1 VPADLHLC
9 SAVEDSGFGL
19 VSFWPAKD
27 IVPVL
32 TFHSVG
38 MNEPSWCWHELSERA
53 EAFERLLQKLQSH
66 KYKSVSLSALH
77 AHMSGERPCDPK
89 SIALVFDDGYLD
101 NWVTVYPL
109 LKKYGMC
116 GTVYVNPDFVDPGA
130 ETRPTLNDYHSGD
143 LRDADVSQTG
153 FMNWAELKKLDESG
167 VLDVQSHSLTHTWY
181 FTGPRIV
188 DYYTPV
194 SAAAYPWMAWNA
206 RPERK
211 PFYLQE
217 DQTSFVPWGT
227 PVFEYE
233 KSLLARRFFPDANR
247 VQEVVS
253 LVASDAGSALL
264 QSTDD
269 SPFPGTYESEDD
281 YEARVRGELMES
293 KAIIE
298 HRLSKTVE
306 FLCWPGGGVNDVA
319 KRLAVEAGYKSWTL
333 PSADQRD
340 KRNRP
345 GVDPRE
351 IRRLPS
357 MRDVFF
363 FGKKWGVG
371 SERLVLL
378 EILAHQESRAF
389 DVLKKC
395 YKLFV
400 ASGIAGQRQAG

>member
-1 VPADLHLC
+1 
-9 SAVEDSGFGL
+9 
-19 VSFWPAKD
+19 
-27 IVPVL
+27 
-32 TFHSVG
+32 
-38 MNEPSWCWHELSERA
+38 
-53 EAFERLLQKLQSH
+53 
-66 KYKSVSLSALH
+66 
-77 AHMSGERPCDPK
+77 MSGERQCDSK
-89 SIALVFDDGYLD
+89 SIVLVFDDGYLD

-116 GTVYVNPDFVDPGA
+116 GAVYVNPEFVDPGNQV
-130 ETRPTLNDYHSGD
+130 RPTLD
-143 LRDADVSQTG
+143 DVPDSKAPQTG
-153 FMNWAELKKLDESG
+153 FMNWAELKQVDESG

-181 FTGPRIV
+181 FTGPKIV
-188 DYYTPV
+188 DYYTPS
-194 SAAAYPWMAWNA
+194 SAVAYPWMAWNV

-233 KSLLARRFFPDANR
+233 KSLLARRFFPDAKR

-253 LVASDAGSALL
+253 LVANDADAASL
-264 QSTDD
+264 QSADR
-269 SPFPGTYESEDD
+269 SPFPGTYETEKE
-281 YEARVRGELMES
+281 YEARVRGELAES

-298 HRLSKTVE
+298 HKLSKTVE

-333 PSADQRD
+333 PSIEQRN

-345 GVDPRE
+345 GEDPGQ
-351 IRRLPS
+351 IRRLPAV
-357 MRDVFF
+357 RDILF

-378 EILAHQESRAF
+378 EILAHQESRLF
-389 DVLKKC
+389 DLLKKT
-395 YKLFV
+395 YKLGV
-400 ASGIAGQRQAG
+400 AIGIAGYR

>member
-1 VPADLHLC
+1 M
-9 SAVEDSGFGL
+9 
-19 VSFWPAKD
+19 SFWPAKD

-38 MNEPSWCWHELSERA
+38 MNEPSWIWHELSERA
-53 EAFERLLQKLQSH
+53 QVFERLLQILQSH
-66 KYKSVSLSALH
+66 KYRSVSLSELH
-77 AHMSGERPCDPK
+77 AHMSGERQCDPK

-116 GTVYVNPDFVDPGA
+116 GTVYVNPDFVDGGT
-130 ETRPTLNDYHSGD
+130 ETRPTLDDSRGEG
-143 LRDADVSQTG
+143 LLKTEISQTG
-153 FMNWAELKKLDESG
+153 FMNWAELKQLDESR

-188 DYYTPV
+188 DYYTPQ

-211 PFYLQE
+211 PYYLQE
-217 DQTSFVPWGT
+217 DQTSFVAWGT

-233 KSLLARRFFPDANR
+233 KSLLARRFFPDADR
-247 VQEVVS
+247 VQEFVGLVS
-253 LVASDAGSALL
+253 AGADSALL
-264 QSTDD
+264 QSTDS
-269 SPFPGTYESEDD
+269 SPFPGTYESDAD
-281 YEARVRGELMES
+281 YEARVRDELMES

-298 HRLSKTVE
+298 QRLSKTVE
-306 FLCWPGGGVNDVA
+306 FLCWPGGGSNDVA
-319 KRLAVEAGYKSWTL
+319 KRLAVDAGYKSWTL
-333 PSADQRD
+333 PSVEQRD

-371 SERLVLL
+371 TERLVLL
-378 EILAHQESRAF
+378 EILAHQESKAF

-395 YKLFV
+395 YKLGV
-400 ASGIAGQRQAG
+400 ALGIAGRRQAN

>member
-1 VPADLHLC
+1 MPADLRLC

-116 GTVYVNPDFVDPGA
+116 GTVYVNPDFVDPGS
-130 ETRPTLNDYHSGD
+130 ETRPTLDDFPDS
-143 LRDADVSQTG
+143 DVQQTG
-153 FMNWAELKKLDESG
+153 FMNWAELKQLDESG

-181 FTGPRIV
+181 FTGPKVV
-188 DYYTPV
+188 DYYTPE

-206 RPERK
+206 RPDRK

-233 KSLLARRFFPDANR
+233 KSLLARRFFPDANGA
-247 VQEVVS
+247 Q
-253 LVASDAGSALL
+253 DC
-264 QSTDD
+264 
-269 SPFPGTYESEDD
+269 SPFPGTYESESD
-281 YEARVRGELMES
+281 YEARVRGELMQS
-293 KAIIE
+293 KVIIE
-298 HRLSKTVE
+298 EQLGKKVE
-306 FLCWPGGGVNDVA
+306 FLCWPGGGVNDVV
-319 KRLAVEAGYKSWTL
+319 KRIAAEVGYKSWTL
-333 PSADQRD
+333 PSVEQRD

-389 DVLKKC
+389 DVLKKF
-395 YKLFV
+395 YKLGV
-400 ASGIAGQRQAG
+400 ALGIAGQRQEN

>member
-1 VPADLHLC
+1 
-9 SAVEDSGFGL
+9 
-19 VSFWPAKD
+19 
-27 IVPVL
+27 
-32 TFHSVG
+32 
-38 MNEPSWCWHELSERA
+38 
-53 EAFERLLQKLQSH
+53 
-66 KYKSVSLSALH
+66 
-77 AHMSGERPCDPK
+77 
-89 SIALVFDDGYLD
+89 
-101 NWVTVYPL
+101 
-109 LKKYGMC
+109 
-116 GTVYVNPDFVDPGA
+116 VDPGA
-130 ETRPTLNDYHSGD
+130 ETRPTLNDSQ
-143 LRDADVSQTG
+143 DADISQTG

-181 FTGPRIV
+181 FSGPRIV
-188 DYYTPV
+188 DYYTPE

-247 VQEVVS
+247 VQEVIS
-253 LVASDAGSALL
+253 SVAADANSDLL
-264 QSTDD
+264 QSTND

-298 HRLSKTVE
+298 HRLGKTVE
-306 FLCWPGGGVNDVA
+306 FLCWPGGGVNAVA
-319 KRLAVEAGYKSWTL
+319 KRQAVEAGYKSWTL
-333 PSADQRD
+333 PSVEQRD

-345 GVDPRE
+345 GEDPSE

-363 FGKKWGVG
+363 FGRKWGVG

-389 DVLKKC
+389 DVLRKC
-395 YKLFV
+395 YKLGV
-400 ASGIAGQRQAG
+400 ALGIAGQRQVN

>member
-1 VPADLHLC
+1 M
-9 SAVEDSGFGL
+9 
-19 VSFWPAKD
+19 SFWPKND
-27 IVPVL
+27 IVPVV

-38 MNEPSWCWHELSERA
+38 MNEPGWIFQQLSEKA
-53 EAFERLLQKLQSH
+53 DAFEKLLQKLRSH
-66 KYKSVSLSALH
+66 GYHTVTLSQLY
-77 AHMSGERPCDPK
+77 AHMSGEHPCKPK
-89 SIALVFDDGYLD
+89 SIVLVFDDGYLD

-116 GTVYVNPDFVDPGA
+116 GTVYVNPDFVDLGT
-130 ETRPTLNDYHSGD
+130 ECRPTLNDSPES
-143 LRDADVSQTG
+143 DVSQTG
-153 FMNWAELKKLDESG
+153 FMNWAELKQLDETG

-181 FTGPRIV
+181 FTGPKIV
-188 DYYTPV
+188 DYYTSS
-194 SAAAYPWMAWNA
+194 SAATYPWMAWNA

-211 PFYLQE
+211 PYYLQE
-217 DQTSFVPWGT
+217 DQSSFVPWGT

-247 VQEVVS
+247 VQEVIS
-253 LVASDAGSALL
+253 LIAADADSALL
-264 QSTDD
+264 KSTD
-269 SPFPGTYESEDD
+269 SLPFPGTYESEQD

-298 HRLSKTVE
+298 HRLGKTVE

-319 KRLAVEAGYKSWTL
+319 KRMADEAGYKSWTL
-333 PSADQRD
+333 PSVEQRD

-378 EILAHQESRAF
+378 EILAHQESKAF
-389 DVLKKC
+389 DVLRKC
-395 YKLFV
+395 YKLGV
-400 ASGIAGQRQAG
+400 AFGIAGHRKAN